1 MGRSFQIDV
10 LEVCDP
16 YEFNLT
22 RESPRHID
30 PHRSL
35 MSGLKKDLREVVQKQ
50 NRTHPP
56 SFSRKTGGGQKFRFL
71 MILAPLKASIY
82 ALKGGEALSHS
93 NGSTGVNRTQVA
105 TPSFHAKSGL
115 FCP

>member
-1 MGRSFQIDV
+1 MCISASVYFLLFEKSDFS
-10 LEVCDP
+10 E
-16 YEFNLT
+16 
-22 RESPRHID
+22 
-30 PHRSL
+30 
-35 MSGLKKDLREVVQKQ
+35 KKFKK
-50 NRTHPP
+50 
-56 SFSRKTGGGQKFRFL
+56 SRFL

-82 ALKGGEALSHS
+82 ALEGGEALSHS

>member
-50 NRTHPP
+50 NGTPP
-56 SFSRKTGGGQKFRFL
+56 PCFRGKWEVQKISFL

-82 ALKGGEALSHS
+82 ALEGGEALSHS
-93 NGSTGVNRTQVA
+93 NGSTGVNKTQVA

>member
-1 MGRSFQIDV
+1 MGRSFQVDV

-56 SFSRKTGGGQKFRFL
+56 SFSRKTGGPKISVFDDSCTPKSQYKCSGGGGRPSVTA
-71 MILAPLKASIY
+71 MAPQ
-82 ALKGGEALSHS
+82 E
-93 NGSTGVNRTQVA
+93 STKHR
-105 TPSFHAKSGL
+105 
-115 FCP
+115 

>member
-1 MGRSFQIDV
+1 
-10 LEVCDP
+10 
-16 YEFNLT
+16 
-22 RESPRHID
+22 
-30 PHRSL
+30 

-50 NRTHPP
+50 NGTPP
-56 SFSRKTGGGQKFRFL
+56 PVFEKNGGCKKFRFL

-82 ALKGGEALSHS
+82 ALKGGEAFSHS
-93 NGSTGVNRTQVA
+93 NGSTGVNKTQVA

>member
-1 MGRSFQIDV
+1 MGRSFQVDV

-50 NRTHPP
+50 NGTPP
-56 SFSRKTGGGQKFRFL
+56 PVFEKNGGSKKSRFL

-82 ALKGGEALSHS
+82 ALEGGEALSHS
-93 NGSTGVNRTQVA
+93 NGSTGVNKTQVA